1 MLGRPA
7 RLICADCL
15 VDCWCDSQYAPTI
28 GDMYTK
34 DIELDGA
41 PRHLEIDD
49 TAGQEAYADLRNEK
63 LGTGDGYIL
72 VYAINDDTTFAK
84 LDKVRTAIKA
94 THKGD
99 PVIMLVATKA
109 DLEDSRAVET
119 SEGRKKAREWGAEFY
134 EASAKTDSDGV
145 KLVFETIVRSVIS
158 SSGDTSK
165 GMGTS
170 MFGDG
175 KAKKLTAEKAA
186 PAKPVRRCAVL

>member
-1 MLGRPA
+1 M
-7 RLICADCL
+7 
-15 VDCWCDSQYAPTI
+15 QYAPTI

-63 LGTGDGYIL
+63 LGTGDGYML

-84 LDKVRTAIKA
+84 LDKVRQAIVAAHEGK
-94 THKGD
+94 
-99 PVIMLVATKA
+99 PPLIMLVATKA
-109 DLEDSRAVET
+109 DLEDARAVET
-119 SEGRKKAREWGAEFY
+119 AEGHRKASEWGSEFF
-134 EASAKTDSDGV
+134 EVSAKTDGEGV
-145 KLVFETIVRSVIS
+145 KRVFDNLVRSILTK
-158 SSGDTSK
+158 SGDTSK

-175 KAKKLTAEKAA
+175 KAKKLVAETAE
-186 PAKPVRRCAVL
+186 PAKPVRRCVVF

>member
-1 MLGRPA
+1 
-7 RLICADCL
+7 
-15 VDCWCDSQYAPTI
+15 
-28 GDMYTK
+28 MYTK

-41 PRHLEIDD
+41 PRHLQIDD

-109 DLEDSRAVET
+109 DLEDARAVET
-119 SEGRKKAREWGAEFY
+119 SEGHKKASEWGAEFS
-134 EASAKTDSDGV
+134 EVSAKTDGEGV
-145 KLVFETIVRSVIS
+145 RKMFETIVRGVIS
-158 SSGDTSK
+158 KTGDSSK

-175 KAKKLTAEKAA
+175 KAKKPTAETAA
-186 PAKPVRRCAVL
+186 AAKPARRCAIL